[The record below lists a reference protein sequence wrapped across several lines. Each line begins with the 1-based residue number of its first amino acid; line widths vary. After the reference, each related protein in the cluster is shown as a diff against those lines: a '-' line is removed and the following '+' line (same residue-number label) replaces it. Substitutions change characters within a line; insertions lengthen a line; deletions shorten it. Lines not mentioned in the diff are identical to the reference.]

1 MTDKKTIL
9 IVDDEE
15 NTLRG
20 LKQALASAE
29 GPWAYTI
36 LTTGRAEKAV
46 ETLQQHSADGNP
58 IDVMLTDLRMPGMN
72 GLELMQVARKISPH
86 TQTIMLTAYGTIENA
101 VEAMKHGAFNY
112 LTKPVNLDNLELL
125 VKQAI
130 EARELQSENI
140 ELHRRLEEKY
150 GFEKILGGSAAMQH
164 VFDSIRQ
171 LAPTKANVLILG
183 ESGTGKELIANAIH
197 ANSPRR
203 ASPFV
208 PVHCAALAKTLLESE
223 LFGHERGAFTGA
235 VASKPG
241 KIERADGGTL
251 FLDEISEI
259 DLDIQVKLLR
269 VLETWQFE
277 RVGGLKPIHVDVRLI
292 AATNRDLGEQVKI
305 GAFREDLYYR
315 LNVVSITVPPLRE
328 RRDDIPILVEA
339 FMAEFAAANRK
350 KITGLSAEAL
360 DALTAYDWPGNVRE
374 VRNVIE
380 SLVVLARTP
389 EITLDMLPAQLR
401 AALSQA
407 QGGTGRPGSLLLPSG
422 TSLQDA
428 ERLLIDETLRKTGG
442 NVSQAAAL
450 LGISRRTLHRK
461 INEFG
466 IRAARDGAEPS
477 SS

>member
-1 MTDKKTIL
+1 MSAKKTIL

-20 LKQALASAE
+20 LKQGLASAE
-29 GPWAYTI
+29 GPSAYRI
-36 LTTGRAEKAV
+36 LTADRAEKAV
-46 ETLQQHSADGNP
+46 EALQQHSADGNP
-58 IDVMLTDLRMPGMN
+58 VDVMLTDLRMPGMD
-72 GLELMQVARKISPH
+72 GLELMQIARKISPQ
-86 TQTIMLTAYGTIENA
+86 TQTIMLTAYGTVENA
-101 VEAMKHGAFNY
+101 VEAMKRGAFNY
-112 LTKPVNLDNLELL
+112 LMKPVNLDNLELL
-125 VKQAI
+125 VRQAI
-130 EARELQSENI
+130 EARELQTENI
-140 ELHRRLEEKY
+140 ELRRRLEEKY
-150 GFEKILGGSAAMQH
+150 GFEKILGGSAPMQR
-164 VFDSIRQ
+164 VFESIRQ

-203 ASPFV
+203 AGPFV
-208 PVHCAALAKTLLESE
+208 PVHCASLAKTLLESE

-241 KIERADGGTL
+241 KLERADGGTL

-259 DLDIQVKLLR
+259 DLDVQVKLLR

-277 RVGGLKPIHVDVRLI
+277 RVGGLKPIKVDVRLI
-292 AATNRDLGEQVKI
+292 AATNRDLGEQVKAR
-305 GAFREDLYYR
+305 AFREDLYYR

-350 KITGLSAEAL
+350 KVSGIAPEAL
-360 DALTAYDWPGNVRE
+360 DALTAYEWPGNVRE
-374 VRNVIE
+374 LRN
-380 SLVVLARTP
+380 
-389 EITLDMLPAQLR
+389 EITLDMLPAQFKAAR
-401 AALSQA
+401 AAPSA
-407 QGGTGRPGSLLLPSG
+407 AAEAPGAASGSVLLPPG
-422 TSLQDA
+422 TSLQEA

-466 IRAARDGAEPS
+466 IRPGRDGAAARGGRPPS
-477 SS
+477 S

>member
-1 MTDKKTIL
+1 MSDTKIIL

-20 LKQALASAE
+20 LKQGLASAE
-29 GPWAYTI
+29 GPSAYTI
-36 LTTGRAEKAV
+36 LTADRADKAIEV
-46 ETLQQHSADGNP
+46 LQQHSADGTP
-58 IDVMLTDLRMPGMN
+58 VDVMLTDLRMPGMN
-72 GLELMQVARKISPH
+72 GLDLMRMGQKISPH
-86 TQTIMLTAYGTIENA
+86 TQTIMLTAYGTVENA
-101 VEAMKHGAFNY
+101 VEAMKLGAFNY
-112 LTKPVNLDNLELL
+112 LMKPVNLDNLELL

-130 EARELQSENI
+130 EARELQSENV
-140 ELHRRLEEKY
+140 ELRRRLEEKY
-150 GFEKILGGSAAMQH
+150 GFEKILGGSAPMQR
-164 VFDSIRQ
+164 VFESIRQ

-197 ANSPRR
+197 ANSPRS
-203 ASPFV
+203 AGPFV

-241 KIERADGGTL
+241 RLERANGGTL

-292 AATNRDLGEQVKI
+292 AATNRDLGEQVKA

-328 RRDDIPILVEA
+328 RRDDIPILIEA
-339 FMAEFAAANRK
+339 FVAEFAAANRK
-350 KITGLSAEAL
+350 KVSGIAPDAL
-360 DALTAYDWPGNVRE
+360 DALVAYDWPGNVRE
-374 VRNVIE
+374 LRNVIE
-380 SLVVLARTP
+380 SLIVLTRSP
-389 EITLDMLPAQLR
+389 HITLDVLPAQFR
-401 AALSQA
+401 TGPSAAGARGAAS
-407 QGGTGRPGSLLLPSG
+407 GSVLLPAG
-422 TSLQDA
+422 TSLQEA
-428 ERLLIDETLRKTGG
+428 ERLLIEEGLRKTGG
-442 NVSQAAAL
+442 NVSQAATL

-466 IRAARDGAEPS
+466 IRTERAS
-477 SS
+477 S